1 MREKYQIYQR
11 TTKKGIKVGIMMLFL
26 FGNSAIIVA
35 QSSSK
40 KISISCKNEPLANV
54 LKKVEKASGCK
65 VLFTYDEVQDY
76 KVTISAKQQ
85 QVGSILKSIFDKL
98 PFNYKFKGNFINV
111 SKKKKRIFSLSDGRG
126 ERHTYCIRGI
136 VIDEYGNAIP
146 GVNIVVV
153 NGRYGTTTNV
163 EGNFKLDLKSE
174 KETVEFSFIGMKKKR
189 MVLNAQN
196 GYVKVTLSED
206 AQHLEDMVVTG
217 YRSVSKNSYT
227 GSSTQITGDDLR
239 KVSQTNILDAIQSYD
254 PSFRLLDNTQ
264 FGSDPNSMPEMVIR
278 GQSGVGVRQLD
289 TDRLSKSNLQN
300 NPNLPTFI
308 MDGFEVS
315 LEKIYDLDPTR
326 IESIT
331 ILKDAAAT
339 AIYGSRAANGVIV
352 VTTVAP
358 KPGEVRV
365 SYGFTGSLE
374 TPDLR
379 DYNLANASQKLEIE
393 RRAGLFEVGNIN
405 INSESDGVNAYNRKL
420 ALILRGIDTDWLS
433 LPLRNG
439 FDQKHSVFIE
449 GGTQN
454 LRYGIDGSFNKVE
467 GVMKGSGRD
476 RYSLGISLD
485 YRLKNFQVKNTTT
498 FNHTKS
504 KESPY
509 GSFSDYTSL
518 MPYDTPYEKGV
529 LTQKLNYSISSN
541 NRVRNNPLY
550 EATLCNYNWN
560 SYDEFVNNLSFNW
573 YINDYWM
580 AKGQFS
586 VSKKYSRS
594 EKFIDP
600 LSSNT
605 SVDSNSSISQKDKLG
620 DLYTTSGN
628 NLNLTGNAFIYYNQ
642 SFNKHNLNASAGWE
656 INTSTYDNLSA
667 HYRGF
672 PSGQFHS
679 LNYANEIYKKPTK
692 TEGTSRMVSMLA
704 TANYTWN
711 NIYLVDASVR
721 FDGSSEFGANQR
733 WAPFFS
739 TGLGVN
745 IHNYEFL
752 KGNKYLNKLKVRG
765 SYGRTGKVNFPDY
778 AAQTVYDPL
787 FDEWYA
793 TGYGAVLKALG
804 NKDLTWE
811 KTDKY
816 DFGIET
822 QLFKERLTLD
832 FDYYYEKTIDL
843 VNDVTLSST
852 SGFSTYKNNMGE
864 VENKGFELTAR
875 YDVIR
880 NKTWLV
886 ALWGNIAHNT
896 NKILKISDS
905 QRAYNLRVAEF
916 YKKEQLNQQNIGY
929 SLNDAN
935 YSVPIAQYEEG
946 QSLTSIWA
954 VKSLG
959 IDPTTGKEIFLNRD
973 GSVTDKWDATQEVV
987 CGNTQPD
994 FNGAFGFNVSYKQWS
1009 LFASFLYEWGGQQ
1022 YNQTLVDRVENATIS
1037 QSNVDLRVL
1046 TDRWQKPGDI
1056 AQFKDIKDASLT
1068 TLPTSRFVQ
1077 DNAFLRLNALTLTY
1091 DFDRAWLKRKLG
1103 LRMLRLETST
1113 SDLINWNSV
1122 RQERGLSYPKSYKFN
1137 FSVKAQF

>member
-111 SKKKKRIFSLSDGRG
+111 SKKKKRIFSLSDGEEKG
-126 ERHTYCIRGI
+126 THTVRGI

-580 AKGQFS
+580 AKGQFN

>member
-111 SKKKKRIFSLSDGRG
+111 SKKKKRIFSLSDGEEKG
-126 ERHTYCIRGI
+126 THTVRGI

-1137 FSVKAQF
+1137 FSTCWRN

>member
-1 MREKYQIYQR
+1 MRKKYQQFHSATMKAFKIAF
-11 TTKKGIKVGIMMLFL
+11 VMLFL
-26 FGNSAIIVA
+26 LSNCAIVMA
-35 QSSSK
+35 QSPNK
-40 KISISCKNEPLANV
+40 KISVTCKNEPLASA
-54 LKKVEKASGCK
+54 LKKVEKASGYK
-65 VLFTYDEVQDY
+65 VLFTYDEVQNY
-76 KVTISAKQQ
+76 KVTISAKGRE
-85 QVGSILKSIFDKL
+85 VSHVLKTIFDKL
-98 PFNYKFKGNFINV
+98 PFDYKFKGKYINV
-111 SKKKKRIFSLSDGRG
+111 SKRERRILNISDGPEKGDHIVRG
-126 ERHTYCIRGI
+126 VVFDVHGSP
-136 VIDEYGNAIP
+136 IP
-146 GVNIVVV
+146 GVLITVV
-153 NGRYGTTTNV
+153 GKHRGTTTNV
-163 EGNFKLDLKSE
+163 EGVFGLDLQASKAL
-174 KETVEFSFIGMKKKR
+174 VEFSFIGMKKKR
-189 MVLNAQN
+189 VTLTSQSA
-196 GYVKVTLSED
+196 YVKVTLED
-206 AQHLEDMVVTG
+206 ESHELGETVITG
-217 YRSVSKNSYT
+217 YRNVNKNSYT
-227 GSSTQITGDDLR
+227 GSSTQILGDDLR
-239 KVSQTNILDAIQSYD
+239 KVSQTNILDAIQSFD
-254 PSFRLLDNTQ
+254 PSFRIMDNTQ
-264 FGSDPNSMPEMVIR
+264 FGSDPNATPEMMIR
-278 GQSGVGVRQLD
+278 GQSGVGNRTLD
-289 TDRLSKSNLQN
+289 TDKLSKSNLKN

-315 LEKIYDLDPTR
+315 IEKIYDLDPTR

-339 AIYGSRAANGVIV
+339 AIYGSRAANGVVV

-365 SYGFTGSLE
+365 SYGFTGTLE

-379 DYNLANASQKLEIE
+379 DYNLANASEKLEIE
-393 RRAGLFEVGNIN
+393 RRAGLFEKGYPG
-405 INSESDGVNAYNRKL
+405 INSESAGVNAYNQKL
-420 ALILRGIDTDWLS
+420 ALIKRGIDTDWLS
-433 LPLRNG
+433 IPLRNG

-454 LRYGIDGSFNKVE
+454 LRYGIDGSFNKVQ

-476 RYSLGISLD
+476 RYAVGISLD
-485 YRLKNFQVKNTTT
+485 YRLKKFQVKNTTT

-509 GSFSDYTSL
+509 GSFSDYTCL
-518 MPYDTPYEKGV
+518 MPYDTPYEDGV
-529 LTQKLNYSISSN
+529 LTQKLNYSVSN
-541 NRVRNNPLY
+541 NNRTLNNPLY
-550 EATLCNYNWN
+550 EATLGNYNTT
-560 SYDEFVNNLSFNW
+560 SYDEYVNNLSFNW

-586 VSKKYSRS
+586 VSKRYNRS
-594 EKFIDP
+594 EKFVDP
-600 LSSNT
+600 LSSST
-605 SVDSNSSISQKDKLG
+605 SAISESASSQKDKLG

-642 SFNKHNLNASAGWE
+642 SFGKHNLNGSAGWE
-656 INTSTYDNLSA
+656 VNTSTYDNVSA

-711 NIYLVDASVR
+711 NIYLLDLSVR
-721 FDGSSEFGANQR
+721 FDGSSEFGSNQR

-739 TGLGVN
+739 TGAGIN
-745 IHNYEFL
+745 IHNYDFL
-752 KGNKYLNKLKVRG
+752 KGNKYINKLKLRG

-778 AAQTVYDPL
+778 AAQTVYEPL

-793 TGYGAVLKALG
+793 TGYGAVLMALG

-822 QLFKERLTLD
+822 QLFNERLTLD

-843 VNDVTLSST
+843 VNDVTISTT

-875 YDVIR
+875 YDVFK
-880 NKTWLV
+880 NKNWLV

-905 QRAYNLRVAEF
+905 QRAYNQRVADF
-916 YKKEQLNQQNIGY
+916 YKSETGAALRDSKY
-929 SLNDAN
+929 A
-935 YSVPIAQYEEG
+935 VPIAQYEEG

-959 IDPTTGKEIFLNRD
+959 IDPTTGKELYQNRD

-994 FNGAFGFNVSYKQWS
+994 FNGAFGVNLNYKQWS

-1022 YNQTLVDRVENATIS
+1022 YNQTLVDRVENANIEFG
-1037 QSNVDLRVL
+1037 NVDLRVL
-1046 TDRWQKPGDI
+1046 TDRWQKPGDV
-1056 AQFKDIKDASLT
+1056 AQFKNIQDASMT

-1077 DNAFLRLNALTLTY
+1077 NNSFLRLNALTLTY
-1091 DFDRAWLKRKLG
+1091 DFSREWLKRNLG
-1103 LRMLRLETST
+1103 LRMLRLEAST

>member
-1 MREKYQIYQR
+1 MRKKYQQFHSATMKAFRIAF
-11 TTKKGIKVGIMMLFL
+11 VMLFL
-26 FGNSAIIVA
+26 LSNCAIVMA
-35 QSSSK
+35 QSPNK
-40 KISISCKNEPLANV
+40 KISVTCKNEPLASA
-54 LKKVEKASGCK
+54 LKKVEKASGYK
-65 VLFTYDEVQDY
+65 VLFTYDEVQNY
-76 KVTISAKQQ
+76 KVTISAKGQE
-85 QVGSILKSIFDKL
+85 VSHVLKTIFDKL
-98 PFNYKFKGNFINV
+98 PFDYKFKGKYINV
-111 SKKKKRIFSLSDGRG
+111 SKRERRILNISDGPEKGNHIVRG
-126 ERHTYCIRGI
+126 VVFDVHGSP
-136 VIDEYGNAIP
+136 IP
-146 GVNIVVV
+146 GVLITVV
-153 NGRYGTTTNV
+153 GKHRGTTTNV
-163 EGNFKLDLKSE
+163 EGVFGLDLQASKAL
-174 KETVEFSFIGMKKKR
+174 VEFSFIGMKKKR
-189 MVLNAQN
+189 VTLTSQSA
-196 GYVKVTLSED
+196 YVKVTLED
-206 AQHLEDMVVTG
+206 ESHELGETVITG
-217 YRSVSKNSYT
+217 YRNVNKNSYT
-227 GSSTQITGDDLR
+227 GSSTQILGDDLR
-239 KVSQTNILDAIQSYD
+239 KVSQTNILDAIQSFD
-254 PSFRLLDNTQ
+254 PSFRIMDNTQ
-264 FGSDPNSMPEMVIR
+264 FGSDPNATPEMMIR
-278 GQSGVGVRQLD
+278 GQSGVGNRTLD
-289 TDRLSKSNLQN
+289 TDKLSKSNLKN

-315 LEKIYDLDPTR
+315 IEKIYDLDPTR

-339 AIYGSRAANGVIV
+339 AIYGSRAANGVVV

-365 SYGFTGSLE
+365 SYGFTGTLE

-379 DYNLANASQKLEIE
+379 DYNLANASEKLEIE
-393 RRAGLFEVGNIN
+393 RRAGLFEKGYPG
-405 INSESDGVNAYNRKL
+405 INSESAGVNAYNQKL
-420 ALILRGIDTDWLS
+420 ALIKRGIDTDWLS
-433 LPLRNG
+433 IPLRNG

-454 LRYGIDGSFNKVE
+454 LRYGIDGSFNKVQ

-476 RYSLGISLD
+476 RYAVGISLD
-485 YRLKNFQVKNTTT
+485 YRLKKFQVKNTTT
-498 FNHTKS
+498 FNHMKS

-509 GSFSDYTSL
+509 GSFSDYTCL
-518 MPYDTPYEKGV
+518 MPYDTPYEDGV
-529 LTQKLNYSISSN
+529 LTQKLNYSVSN
-541 NRVRNNPLY
+541 NNRTLNNPLY
-550 EATLCNYNWN
+550 ESTLGNYNTT
-560 SYDEFVNNLSFNW
+560 SYDEYVNNLSFNW

-586 VSKKYSRS
+586 VSKRYNRS
-594 EKFIDP
+594 EKFVDP
-600 LSSNT
+600 LSSST
-605 SVDSNSSISQKDKLG
+605 SAISESASSQKDKLG

-642 SFNKHNLNASAGWE
+642 SFGKHNLNGSAGWE
-656 INTSTYDNLSA
+656 VNTSTYDNVSA

-692 TEGTSRMVSMLA
+692 SEGTSRMVSMLA

-711 NIYLVDASVR
+711 NIYLLDLSVR
-721 FDGSSEFGANQR
+721 FDGSSEFGSNQR

-739 TGLGVN
+739 TGAGIN
-745 IHNYEFL
+745 IHNYDFL
-752 KGNKYLNKLKVRG
+752 KGNKYINKLKLRG

-778 AAQTVYDPL
+778 AAQTVYEPL

-793 TGYGAVLKALG
+793 TGYGAVLMALG

-822 QLFKERLTLD
+822 QLFNERLTLD
-832 FDYYYEKTIDL
+832 FDYYYEKTFDL
-843 VNDVTLSST
+843 VNDVSLSNT

-875 YDVIR
+875 YDAIK
-880 NKTWLV
+880 NKNWLV
-886 ALWGNIAHNT
+886 AFWGNIAHNT

-905 QRAYNLRVAEF
+905 QRAYNQRVAEF
-916 YKKEQLNQQNIGY
+916 YKKEQINQEDIGS
-929 SLNDAN
+929 SLTDAN

-973 GSVTDKWDATQEVV
+973 GTVTDKWDATQEVV

-994 FNGAFGFNVSYKQWS
+994 FNGAFGVNISYRQWS

-1022 YNQTLVDRVENATIS
+1022 YNQTLVDRVENAKIA
-1037 QSNVDLRVL
+1037 QGNVDLRVL
-1046 TDRWQKPGDI
+1046 TDRWQKPGDV
-1056 AQFKDIKDASLT
+1056 AQFKNIKDASLT

-1077 DNAFLRLNALTLTY
+1077 DNSFLRLNALTLTY
-1091 DFDRAWLKRKLG
+1091 DFNREWLKRNLG
-1103 LRMLRLETST
+1103 LRMLRLEAST

>member
-1 MREKYQIYQR
+1 
-11 TTKKGIKVGIMMLFL
+11 MLFL
-26 FGNSAIIVA
+26 LSNCAIVMA
-35 QSSSK
+35 QSPNK
-40 KISISCKNEPLANV
+40 KISVTCKNEPLASV
-54 LKKVEKASGCK
+54 LKKVEKASGYK
-65 VLFTYDEVQDY
+65 VLFTYDEVQNY
-76 KVTISAKQQ
+76 KVTVSAKGQE
-85 QVGSILKSIFDKL
+85 VSHVLKTIFDKL
-98 PFNYKFKGNFINV
+98 PFDYKFKGKYINV
-111 SKKKKRIFSLSDGRG
+111 SKRERRILNISDGPEKGDHIVRG
-126 ERHTYCIRGI
+126 VVFDVHGSP
-136 VIDEYGNAIP
+136 IP
-146 GVNIVVV
+146 GVLITVV
-153 NGRYGTTTNV
+153 GKHRGTTTNV
-163 EGNFKLDLKSE
+163 EGVFGLDLQASKAL
-174 KETVEFSFIGMKKKR
+174 VEFSFIGMKKKR
-189 MVLNAQN
+189 VTLTSQSA
-196 GYVKVTLSED
+196 YVKVTLED
-206 AQHLEDMVVTG
+206 ESHELGETVITG
-217 YRSVSKNSYT
+217 YRNVNKNSYT
-227 GSSTQITGDDLR
+227 GSSTQILGDDLR
-239 KVSQTNILDAIQSYD
+239 KVSQTNILDAIQSFD
-254 PSFRLLDNTQ
+254 PSFRIMDNTQ
-264 FGSDPNSMPEMVIR
+264 FGSDPNATPEMMIR
-278 GQSGVGVRQLD
+278 GQSGVGNRTLD
-289 TDRLSKSNLQN
+289 TDKLSKSNLKN

-315 LEKIYDLDPTR
+315 IEKIYDLDPTR

-339 AIYGSRAANGVIV
+339 AIYGSRAANGVVV

-365 SYGFTGSLE
+365 SYGFTGTLE

-379 DYNLANASQKLEIE
+379 DYNLANASEKLEIE
-393 RRAGLFEVGNIN
+393 RRAGLFEKGYPG
-405 INSESDGVNAYNRKL
+405 INSESAGVNAYNQKL
-420 ALILRGIDTDWLS
+420 ALIKRGIDTDWLS
-433 LPLRNG
+433 IPLRNG

-454 LRYGIDGSFNKVE
+454 LRYGIDGSFNKVQ

-476 RYSLGISLD
+476 RYAVGISLD
-485 YRLKNFQVKNTTT
+485 YRLKKFQVKNTTT
-498 FNHTKS
+498 FNHMKS

-509 GSFSDYTSL
+509 GSFSDYTCL
-518 MPYDTPYEKGV
+518 MPYDTPYEDGV
-529 LTQKLNYSISSN
+529 LTQKLNYSVSN
-541 NRVRNNPLY
+541 NNRTLNNPLY
-550 EATLCNYNWN
+550 EATLGNYNTT
-560 SYDEFVNNLSFNW
+560 SYDEYVNNLSFNW

-586 VSKKYSRS
+586 VSKRYNRS
-594 EKFIDP
+594 EKFVDP
-600 LSSNT
+600 LSSST
-605 SVDSNSSISQKDKLG
+605 SAISESASSQKDKLG

-642 SFNKHNLNASAGWE
+642 SFGKHNLNGSAGWE
-656 INTSTYDNLSA
+656 VNTSTYDNVSA

-692 TEGTSRMVSMLA
+692 SEGTSRMVSMLA

-711 NIYLVDASVR
+711 NIYLLDLSVR
-721 FDGSSEFGANQR
+721 FDGSSEFGSNQR
-733 WAPFFS
+733 WAPFYS
-739 TGLGVN
+739 TGAGIN
-745 IHNYEFL
+745 IHNYDFL
-752 KGNKYLNKLKVRG
+752 KGNKYINKLKLRG

-778 AAQTVYDPL
+778 AAQTVYEPL

-793 TGYGAVLKALG
+793 TGYGAVLMALG

-822 QLFKERLTLD
+822 QLFNERLTLD
-832 FDYYYEKTIDL
+832 FDYYYEKTFDL
-843 VNDVTLSST
+843 VNDVSLSNT

-875 YDVIR
+875 YDAIK
-880 NKTWLV
+880 NKNWLV
-886 ALWGNIAHNT
+886 AFWGNIAHNT

-905 QRAYNLRVAEF
+905 QRAYNQRVAEF
-916 YKKEQLNQQNIGY
+916 YKKEQINQEDIGS
-929 SLNDAN
+929 SLTDAN

-973 GSVTDKWDATQEVV
+973 GTVTDKWDATQEVV

-994 FNGAFGFNVSYKQWS
+994 FNGAFGVNISYRQWS

-1022 YNQTLVDRVENATIS
+1022 YNQTLVDRVENAKIA
-1037 QSNVDLRVL
+1037 QGNVDLRVL
-1046 TDRWQKPGDI
+1046 TDRWQKPGDV
-1056 AQFKDIKDASLT
+1056 AQFKNIKDASLT

-1077 DNAFLRLNALTLTY
+1077 DNSFLRLNALTLTY
-1091 DFDRAWLKRKLG
+1091 DFNREWLKRNLG
-1103 LRMLRLETST
+1103 LRMLRLEAST